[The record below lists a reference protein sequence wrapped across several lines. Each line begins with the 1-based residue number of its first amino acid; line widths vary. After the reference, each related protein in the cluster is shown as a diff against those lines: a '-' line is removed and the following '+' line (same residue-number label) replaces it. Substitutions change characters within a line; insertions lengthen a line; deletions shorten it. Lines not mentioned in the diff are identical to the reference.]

1 MIVLDTNVIS
11 EPTRPRPSERV
22 MQWLARHDAELYVT
36 TISQAESHYGF
47 VLLDPGQK
55 RTELADAARQ
65 IYEIDFAGRVLSFD
79 GDAARQFA
87 LIAAER
93 KKARKELKILDA
105 QIAAIAR
112 AHGAPVA
119 TRDVADFSHAGV
131 KIIDPW
137 TA

>member
-1 MIVLDTNVIS
+1 
-11 EPTRPRPSERV
+11 